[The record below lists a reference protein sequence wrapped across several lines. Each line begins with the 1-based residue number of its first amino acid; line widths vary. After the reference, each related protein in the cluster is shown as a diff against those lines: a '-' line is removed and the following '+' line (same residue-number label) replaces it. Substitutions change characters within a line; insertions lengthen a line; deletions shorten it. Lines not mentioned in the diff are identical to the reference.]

1 MSTKVFMNG
10 RVLTA
15 LVMLT
20 IFLIM
25 TGLAFDFPSKGKLM
39 PLMVG
44 IPAVLLA
51 LVQLVLE
58 YRTVAASNTTGAVAD
73 TTHDKPEKAGQKG
86 EYQMILWTT
95 FFFAGILLFGFVSAS
110 PVLVFAFL
118 YYGSK
123 ESIKISLISAVS
135 TWAVIY
141 FTFVKWFQISLFS
154 GLVLE
159 WLFG

>member
-1 MSTKVFMNG
+1 MSAKVFMNG

-15 LVMLT
+15 LIMLIIFSVMT
-20 IFLIM
+20 V
-25 TGLAFDFPSKGKLM
+25 LAIDFPSKGKLM

-51 LVQLVLE
+51 FIQLIME
-58 YRTVAASNTTGAVAD
+58 YRTVAAAD
-73 TTHDKPEKAGQKG
+73 TVSVAKTADKHGKGDKKG
-86 EYQMILWTT
+86 EKQMILWTVM
-95 FFFAGILLFGFVSAS
+95 FFIGILLFGFVAAS

-118 YYGSK
+118 YFGSK
-123 ESIKISLISAVS
+123 ESLKVSLISSVS

-141 FTFVKWFQISLFS
+141 FTFVQWFQIPLFS
-154 GLVLE
+154 GLILE

>member
-1 MSTKVFMNG
+1 MSAKVFMNG

-15 LVMLT
+15 LVMLI
-20 IFLIM
+20 IFSVM
-25 TGLAFDFPSKGKLM
+25 TLLAFDFPSKGKLM

-51 LVQLVLE
+51 FIQLIME
-58 YRTVAASNTTGAVAD
+58 YRTVAAAGTVVVDATTD
-73 TTHDKPEKAGQKG
+73 KHDKGDKKG
-86 EYQMILWTT
+86 EKQMILWTVL
-95 FFFAGILLFGFVSAS
+95 FFIGILLFGFVSAS

-118 YYGSK
+118 YFGSK
-123 ESIKISLISAVS
+123 ESLKVSLISSIS

-154 GLVLE
+154 GLILE

>member
-1 MSTKVFMNG
+1 MSTTVFMNG

-20 IFLIM
+20 IFVIM
-25 TGLAFDFPSKGKLM
+25 TLLAFDFPSKGKLM

-44 IPAVLLA
+44 IPAVLLG
-51 LVQLVLE
+51 LIQLVME
-58 YRTVAASNTTGAVAD
+58 YRAVLANTRSGTVADITPE
-73 TTHDKPEKAGQKG
+73 KEEKAGKKG

-95 FFFAGILLFGFVSAS
+95 LFFTGILLFGFVAAS
-110 PVLVFAFL
+110 PALVFAFL
-118 YYGSK
+118 YFGSK
-123 ESIKISLISAVS
+123 ESIKVSLISAVC

-141 FTFVKWFQISLFS
+141 FTFVKSFQISLFS
-154 GLVLE
+154 GLILE